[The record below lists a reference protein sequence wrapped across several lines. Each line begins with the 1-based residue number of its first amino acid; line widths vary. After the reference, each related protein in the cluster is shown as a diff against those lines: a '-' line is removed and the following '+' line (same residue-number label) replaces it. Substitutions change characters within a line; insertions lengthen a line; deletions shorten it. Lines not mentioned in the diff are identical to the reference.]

1 MGNESRPKIEGRET
15 VLLLA
20 REPVY
25 LVCMGPNAEATLA
38 ACYRGER

>member
-1 MGNESRPKIEGRET
+1 M

-25 LVCMGPNAEATLA
+25 LVCTGGDAEAKLA
-38 ACYRGER
+38 ACYRG